1 MKTIINVM
9 ENTVAIFF
17 FIFLFVSMMDAKR
30 RDRFDIIEKRIGGV
44 ETRISIVETR
54 INSDNELAKSLQ
66 QNFEEL
72 NNSVINFKDQMCP
85 TMHQQTGKE
94 KQTSSPKRV
103 ELLKSSR
110 ILVSLGLNREKQW
123 TRDQV
128 EKLTG
133 QVNDQTDLLKRNFSE
148 LKNELK
154 VEKEELESNLEVI
167 NAKLDEKIQTKL
179 NKLDEIITNNVIDIT
194 QVFLKSHTTEKLI
207 STQQREIEALKETQ
221 AKLLN
226 ALISTK
232 LVNYDYTCLSDWTKY
247 SSYCYLVVHELKTFN
262 EARAHCKRLE
272 ATVSDIENEAENT
285 FIMRFKVRDYFYAWI
300 GYSYEKEEGTWI
312 SERTGQHASFTNFV
326 TGLLDGGTRENCAVN
341 YIGSS
346 LWVVVPCYK
355 RYQFICKKDVQID
368 LKL

>member
-1 MKTIINVM
+1 M
-9 ENTVAIFF
+9 
-17 FIFLFVSMMDAKR
+17 
-30 RDRFDIIEKRIGGV
+30 
-44 ETRISIVETR
+44 
-54 INSDNELAKSLQ
+54 
-66 QNFEEL
+66 
-72 NNSVINFKDQMCP
+72 NFKDQMWP
-85 TMHQQTGKE
+85 TIHQQTGNE

-133 QVNDQTDLLKRNFSE
+133 QVNEQTDLLKRNFSE

-312 SERTGQHASFTNFV
+312 SERTGQHASFKYVYF
-326 TGLLDGGTRENCAVN
+326 ENN
-341 YIGSS
+341 QGN
-346 LWVVVPCYK
+346 
-355 RYQFICKKDVQID
+355 D
-368 LKL
+368 